1 MPAVALAQSER
12 PIPAAIASSRAIWA
26 GRALSALALLFLT
39 VDTAMKLFVMPVA
52 VDATR
57 QLGFAESAVFA
68 IGAIEAACLVL
79 YLLPRTSVLGAVL
92 WTGYLGGAIAT
103 HLRLDSPLFS
113 HILFPVYVAAFLWSG
128 LWLRDGRLRQIVRT
142 AFDLAA

>member
-1 MPAVALAQSER
+1 MPAFALAQSER
-12 PIPAAIASSRAIWA
+12 SIPAAGASSRAIWT
-26 GRALSALALLFLT
+26 GWALSALALILLT
-39 VDTAMKLFVMPVA
+39 VDTAMKLFVMPAA

-68 IGAIEAACLVL
+68 IGAIEAVCLVL

-103 HLRLDSPLFS
+103 HLRVDNPLFS
-113 HILFPVYVAAFLWSG
+113 HILFPIYVAALLWTG
-128 LWLRDGRLRQIVRT
+128 LWLRNGRLRQIVRT
-142 AFDLAA
+142 AFDRSA